1 MSAEGQAGYNGKSPT
16 AEGEGM
22 TTALTIHDETTSGER
37 SQSLTLHLPDPT
49 ITARELIR
57 ARVFEEV
64 RAYNACLPERFRGL
78 VQPVDTER
86 ELNGYK
92 FREQR
97 KLDWHAQSS
106 AALEAF
112 GRNGFVLLVND
123 RQIESLDEEIRVKP
137 ETQVTF
143 LKLVPLVGG

>member
-1 MSAEGQAGYNGKSPT
+1 
-16 AEGEGM
+16 M

-64 RAYNACLPERFRGL
+64 RVYNATLPERFLGL
-78 VQPVDTER
+78 VQPADTER

-97 KLDWHAQSS
+97 KLDWHEQNL

-112 GRNGFVLLVND
+112 GRQGFRLLVDD
-123 RQIESLDEEIRVKP
+123 RQIESLDEEIRVQP

-143 LKLVPLVGG
+143 LKLVPLIGG

>member
-1 MSAEGQAGYNGKSPT
+1 
-16 AEGEGM
+16 M

-37 SQSLTLHLPDPT
+37 RQSLTLHLPEPT

-64 RAYNACLPERFRGL
+64 KAYNETQPERFFGL
-78 VQPVDTER
+78 VQPSGTER
-86 ELNGYK
+86 DLNGSK
-92 FREQR
+92 LQKRR

-112 GRNGFVLLVND
+112 GRNGFILLVD
-123 RQIESLDEEIRVKP
+123 ERQIESLDEEIRVRP
-137 ETQVTF
+137 ETRVTF